1 VSSMQ
6 KINAF
11 FKNYYVQLTLFFLLA
26 LFLILVS
33 IVFLEDIGA
42 NSDILIYNIF
52 GTLAFSGLLYSF
64 HLSKTKIRQLTQA
77 GKTRADIYKDYMLR
91 LIASLGVSVLLVAY
105 YIVLFKIYVN
115 EQFDYDKILFLPMM
129 TLFLS
134 LLGFLLGMLK
144 MKTVWLYVL
153 FGILLGGLALI
164 VINFQIGYYLDLAL
178 LLGVLILS
186 GVCYRLIV
194 RKNI

>member
-42 NSDILIYNIF
+42 DSDILIYNIF
-52 GTLAFSGLLYSF
+52 GTLAFSGLLFSF
-64 HLSKTKIRQLTQA
+64 HLSKTKIRQLAQA

-91 LIASLGVSVLLVAY
+91 LIVSVGVSVLLVAY

-134 LLGFLLGMLK
+134 LLGFLLGMIR

-164 VINFQIGYYLDLAL
+164 VIYFQIGYYLDLAL

-186 GVCYRLIV
+186 GVCYRLII

>member
-1 VSSMQ
+1 MQ

-52 GTLAFSGLLYSF
+52 GTLAFSGLLFSF
-64 HLSKTKIRQLTQA
+64 HLSKTKLRQLTQA
-77 GKTRADIYKDYMLR
+77 GKTRADIYKDYLLR
-91 LIASLGVSVLLVAY
+91 LMAGLGVSVLLVAY

-115 EQFDYDKILFLPMM
+115 QQFDYEKILFLPMV
-129 TLFLS
+129 TLFIS
-134 LLGFLLGMLK
+134 LVGFLMGMLR
-144 MKTVWLYVL
+144 MKRVWLYVL

-164 VINFQIGYYLDLAL
+164 VIKLSLTFYLDLVL
-178 LLGVLILS
+178 LLGVLILA
-186 GVCYRLIV
+186 GVCYRLII

>member
-1 VSSMQ
+1 MQ
-6 KINAF
+6 KLSAF

-42 NSDILIYNIF
+42 DSDILIYNLF

-64 HLSKTKIRQLTQA
+64 HLSKTKLRQLTQA
-77 GKTRADIYKDYMLR
+77 GKTRADIYKDYLLR
-91 LIASLGVSVLLVAY
+91 LGASLGFSVLLVVY

-115 EQFDYDKILFLPMM
+115 QQFDYEKILFLPMM
-129 TLFLS
+129 ALFLS
-134 LLGFLLGMLK
+134 LVGFLLGMLK
-144 MKTVWLYVL
+144 MKRLWLYVF
-153 FGILLGGLALI
+153 FGILLGGLSLA
-164 VINFQIGYYLDLAL
+164 VIKLPITYYFDISL
-178 LLGVLILS
+178 LLGVLILA
-186 GVCYRLIV
+186 GVGYRLII